1 MTKKERLQLILNL
14 IEEVEIGTQEDL
26 TEILNQRG
34 YNVSQ
39 ATISRDIKELNLVKA
54 EGKKLKNKYVKL
66 YATEMV
72 SPKIIELF
80 KHVTLSISGVNNLI
94 VIKTLTGNAGSAG
107 MALDQMSFPQVIG
120 SIAGDDTLLVITK
133 SEADANLII
142 KSLRM
147 L

>member
-14 IEEVEIGTQEDL
+14 IEEVEVGTQEEL

-34 YNVSQ
+34 HNVSQ
-39 ATISRDIKELNLVKA
+39 STISRDVKELNLVKA
-54 EGKKLKNKYVKL
+54 EGKKLKSKYVKL
-66 YATEMV
+66 YTTESV

-80 KHVTLSISGVNNLI
+80 KHVTVSISGVNNLI
-94 VIKTLTGNAGSAG
+94 IVKTLTGNAGSAG
-107 MALDQMSFPQVIG
+107 MALDQMGFPQVIG
-120 SIAGDDTLLVITK
+120 SIAGDDTLLIITK